1 MVHIKPDHF
10 TLQTAS
16 AVSMMKGSSSFV
28 SEWPAYVEEEVGS
41 CIDHQ
46 NMTKLFTLL
55 ICTPQTVSDI
65 SLKSALENLMK
76 EPSSSVSEE
85 MVGSYIL
92 YVSRRRTKCIHF
104 CLICTPQTASDISLK
119 SALENLMKQPSSSVS
134 EEIFSTSLTKCI
146 HFSLICTPQTV
157 SDISLKSA
165 LVNLMQK
172 SSSFVSEVSS
182 AGSVER
188 KVDSAI

>member
-28 SEWPAYVEEEVGS
+28 SEWPAYGEEEVGS

-104 CLICTPQTASDISLK
+104 VWFARHRLPRIFHWRVLWRIWWNSHPALWVRKYSLHLWLNAYISPWFAHHRLFQTFHWRV
-119 SALENLMKQPSSSVS
+119 PW
-134 EEIFSTSLTKCI
+134 
-146 HFSLICTPQTV
+146 
-157 SDISLKSA
+157 
-165 LVNLMQK
+165 
-172 SSSFVSEVSS
+172 
-182 AGSVER
+182 
-188 KVDSAI
+188 